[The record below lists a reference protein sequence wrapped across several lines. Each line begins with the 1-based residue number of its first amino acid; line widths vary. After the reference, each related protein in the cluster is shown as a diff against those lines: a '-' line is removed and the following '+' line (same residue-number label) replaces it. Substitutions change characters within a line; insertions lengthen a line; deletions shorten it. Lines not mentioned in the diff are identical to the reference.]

1 LTVSHHLTSI
11 HRKEFIMSVPPVGPT
26 NTVNTGNGN
35 DNVHISKAEGLL
47 GLLGLYK
54 VEINGNTQYMT
65 KQQLENTQFNLGAG
79 NDTLV
84 VDGNVN
90 ANIHA
95 NGGKGDD
102 VMIGGNGND
111 VLKGGDGSD
120 IIAGRGGNDDIDGGR
135 GRDYLFGGAGN
146 DHIKGGRGNDYLDGG
161 AGNDVL
167 EGQRGNDVLVGGP
180 GWDALFGGKGN
191 DVLVGGPGWDL
202 LVGGPGRDI
211 KLP

>member
-1 LTVSHHLTSI
+1 MSSI
-11 HRKEFIMSVPPVGPT
+11 SSIGTT
-26 NTVNTGNGN
+26 NTISTGGGN
-35 DNVHISKAEGLL
+35 DVVNISKAPGLL

-65 KQQLENTQFNLGAG
+65 KSQLEHTNFDLGNG
-79 NDTLV
+79 NDV
-84 VDGNVN
+84 INVDANVD

-95 NGGKGDD
+95 DGGRGND

-111 VLKGGDGSD
+111 VFDGGKGDD
-120 IIAGRGGNDDIDGGR
+120 VLLGRGGNDLLVGG
-135 GRDYLFGGAGN
+135 
-146 DHIKGGRGNDYLDGG
+146 K
-161 AGNDVL
+161 GNDVL
-167 EGQRGNDVLVGGP
+167 SGGP

-202 LVGGPGRDI
+202 LVGGPGNDV